1 MSTALFPTPS
11 GVFDYTQTQ
20 EARTEVTS
28 PLESLT
34 PPTAVKPVDAL
45 RAQIIDSWL
54 PKFNEPE
61 LNFNAVE
68 WYEDMEKRGL
78 VICKEYSPGEL
89 RSLEHMDRLRWKEA
103 AHFEDVL
110 NSIQLPL
117 DPNHS
122 FNDPRESPVI
132 FIRDERGDARVVM
145 NGNQRTGKIMYKEHN
160 PEEYSLYVIEFS
172 SLALFNKLANH
183 DLDWGYVY
191 LGIEVVPGG
200 RRVSP

>member
-11 GVFDYTQTQ
+11 GVFDHNQTQ
-20 EARTEVTS
+20 DALTEVTS
-28 PLESLT
+28 PLESLV
-34 PPTAVKPVDAL
+34 PPATVKPVDAL
-45 RAQIIDSWL
+45 REQIIDTWL
-54 PKFNEPE
+54 PKFNEPD

-68 WYEDMEKRGL
+68 WYQDMEKRGL
-78 VICKEYSPGEL
+78 VTCKEYSPGEL
-89 RSLEHMDRLRWKEA
+89 RSLEHMDRLLWKER

-117 DPNHS
+117 DPNRS
-122 FNDPRESPVI
+122 FGDAGESPVI
-132 FIRDERGDARVVM
+132 FIRDDKRNARVVM

-191 LGIEVVPGG
+191 LGIDVVPGG
-200 RRVSP
+200 RRTYP

>member
-11 GVFDYTQTQ
+11 GIFDSTQTQ
-20 EARTEVTS
+20 EALTEITS

-45 RAQIIDSWL
+45 REQIIDTWL
-54 PKFNEPE
+54 PKFNEPD

-68 WYEDMEKRGL
+68 WYKDMEKRGL
-78 VICKEYSPGEL
+78 VTCKEYSPGEL
-89 RSLEHMDRLRWKEA
+89 RSLEHMDRLLWKEV

-117 DPNHS
+117 DPNRS
-122 FNDPRESPVI
+122 FGDAGESPVI
-132 FIRDERGDARVVM
+132 FIRDDKRNARVVM
-145 NGNQRTGKIMYKEHN
+145 NGNHRTGKILREEHN

-183 DLDWGYVY
+183 DLDWGHVY
-191 LGIEVVPGG
+191 LGIDVEQGG
-200 RRVSP
+200 RRVYP